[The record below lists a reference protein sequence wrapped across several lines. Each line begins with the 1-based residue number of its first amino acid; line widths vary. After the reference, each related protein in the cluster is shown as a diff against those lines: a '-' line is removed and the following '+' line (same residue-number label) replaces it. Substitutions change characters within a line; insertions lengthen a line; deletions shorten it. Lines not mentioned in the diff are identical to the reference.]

1 MLILVWG
8 IFPRQIHLFKMH
20 IFIQL
25 PSVHL
30 NTGVKSEI
38 ASLSELEH
46 NSVHV
51 KNTKQYVVNYRV
63 KNYSFEFK

>member
-1 MLILVWG
+1 
-8 IFPRQIHLFKMH
+8 MH

-25 PSVHL
+25 PSVDL

-38 ASLSELEH
+38 ASLPKLEH

-51 KNTKQYVVNYRV
+51 KNTTQYAVDYRV
-63 KNYSFEFK
+63 KNYSFESK